1 MKTTSD
7 KEKNTKDK
15 TPQKPSSIKAKLA
28 EKILKDIKKD
38 AEKFM
43 RETGQ
48 EKY

>member
-7 KEKNTKDK
+7 KEKNTNDK
-15 TPQKPSSIKAKLA
+15 TPQKSSSIKVKLA

-48 EKY
+48 GKY

>member
-1 MKTTSD
+1 MKTNFD
-7 KEKNTKDK
+7 KEKTQKAK
-15 TPQKPSSIKAKLA
+15 TLKKPSSIKAKLA

-48 EKY
+48 GKY